1 MLSVIEISAYLIII
15 IIIIIIITIMTHN
28 RLTALFRD
36 YPGKPVPER

>member
-1 MLSVIEISAYLIII
+1 MLSVIEISAYL

-28 RLTALFRD
+28 RLTALFQD